1 MGIKQPVE
9 TSTYWLGDGL
19 PEDALPS
26 SEDLQ
31 LRIELQQE
39 PSKNGDR
46 AIPTIVGIVFPLQ
59 ARQLLSPYAEKRLSM
74 GLVYHYTSPEGA
86 LGILQNKTLWF
97 TDCEFMNDPAELAY
111 CCDLLESAWLDT
123 CEKLGVAED
132 LGRLG
137 IRFCPDPYS
146 DINLSEHADPDGAY
160 HGTSVRRYIL
170 SASRDKDCIGIW
182 NGFVKSTSG
191 FGYALGFDEDVLNR
205 ELGKMRSQ
213 GQWHKS
219 FDVDVF
225 DVVYE
230 PQGQREEMH
239 NDVNAAVVR
248 ALSGVSGDPMDKLTR
263 VMELRSELLGIAEKR
278 KSRFKVCPFAYER
291 EVRAVIEA
299 SDEYV
304 SSLES
309 EPMQLKFRAG
319 PSGVIT
325 PYLEWNFSSC
335 AQELVREVRLSPYM
349 EIEASNRGMERL
361 LRSNC

>member
-1 MGIKQPVE
+1 MGI
-9 TSTYWLGDGL
+9 
-19 PEDALPS
+19 
-26 SEDLQ
+26 
-31 LRIELQQE
+31 
-39 PSKNGDR
+39 
-46 AIPTIVGIVFPLQ
+46 
-59 ARQLLSPYAEKRLSM
+59 
-74 GLVYHYTSPEGA
+74 VYHYTSPQGA
-86 LGILQNKTLWF
+86 LGILQNRTIWF
-97 TDCEFMNDPAELAY
+97 TDCEFMNDQAELVY
-111 CCDLLESAWLDT
+111 CCDLLESVWLDA
-123 CEKLGVAED
+123 CEKFGFAED

-137 IRFCPDPYS
+137 VRFCPDPYS
-146 DINLSEHADPDGAY
+146 DIYLSEHADSDGTY
-160 HGTSVRRYIL
+160 HGTTVRRYIL
-170 SASRDKDCIGIW
+170 SASRDEDCIGIW

-191 FGYALGFDEDVLNR
+191 FGYALGFDEDVLKR

-219 FDVDVF
+219 FDVDVL

-230 PQGQREEMH
+230 PQKQREEMH

-248 ALSGVSGDPMDKLTR
+248 ALSDVTDDPMDKLTR
-263 VMELRSELLGIAEKR
+263 AMELRSDLLGIAEKH
-278 KSRFKVCPFAYER
+278 KPRFKARSFAYER

-309 EPMQLKFRAG
+309 ELMQLKFRAG

-349 EIEASNRGMERL
+349 EIEASKRGMERL
-361 LRSNC
+361 LRSEGYVTVRVSNSRVQLRF